1 MSLTNMSVYDYIMN
15 KAPNISKKWF
25 DIKDGEEGSIYSKQ
39 TSHSVEN
46 LLLQQHAFTIETV
59 ISAFLED
66 KKSFSNNLNRWAS
79 EVAFSR
85 VQLGTPVH
93 EVLSALCITRQ
104 LIWEY
109 IEKFAQEQKDVTTEN
124 ILQWSSIFHLTFDQL
139 NNEFARMYHEFNRK
153 KLLQQQEL
161 IKELGIPVIPITGNI
176 GILPLI
182 GHIDAV
188 RAEIII
194 EQVPARCLNE
204 QIKHLFIDLS
214 GISIVDTLVLNE
226 LMKLIHVLQ
235 YTGIKSTLSGMR
247 PEMAQIIQSLGIKLE
262 NISTFGT
269 LKHALS
275 NLGIN
280 VKY

>member
-182 GHIDAV
+182 GHIDVV

-247 PEMAQIIQSLGIKLE
+247 PEMAQIIHSLGIKLD
-262 NISTFGT
+262 NISTFST
-269 LKHALS
+269 LKHALI
-275 NLGIN
+275 NLSKD
-280 VKY
+280 VK

>member
-182 GHIDAV
+182 GHIDDV

-247 PEMAQIIQSLGIKLE
+247 PEMAQIIHSLGIKLD
-262 NISTFGT
+262 NISTFST
-269 LKHALS
+269 LKHALIKLS
-275 NLGIN
+275 KD
-280 VKY
+280 VK